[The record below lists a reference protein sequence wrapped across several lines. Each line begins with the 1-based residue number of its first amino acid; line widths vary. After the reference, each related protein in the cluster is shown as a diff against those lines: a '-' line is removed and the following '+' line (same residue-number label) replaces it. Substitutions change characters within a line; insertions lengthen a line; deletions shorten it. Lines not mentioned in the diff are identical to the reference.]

1 MWLAADLA
9 LRVVIGG
16 SLVLAGGTKLA
27 STVAWR
33 QLWLAAHRLLPRW
46 LAGPVARPLPGIET
60 AVGLASLM
68 GVLGSA
74 SMLTSA
80 VLLAALALGATTALR
95 HPHAASCECLRM
107 VAELISWPG
116 VARNAALAVLAALA
130 GWHGGAELL
139 GATPIGWPGQL
150 AVLAAAVLAVHA
162 GISAVRA
169 GRRRRAL
176 AAIAARPRV
185 PAPDMPAPDLA
196 APDLAG

>member
-1 MWLAADLA
+1 VIVWLAADLA
-9 LRVVIGG
+9 IRVVIGG
-16 SLVLAGGTKLA
+16 SLVLAGATKLA

-46 LAGPVARPLPGIET
+46 LTALVARPLPAIEM
-60 AVGLASLM
+60 AVGLATLM

-74 SMLTSA
+74 SMLASA
-80 VLLAALALGATTALR
+80 ALLAALALGVTTALR
-95 HPHAASCECLRM
+95 HRHEASCECLRM
-107 VAELISWPG
+107 VAEIISWPG
-116 VARNAALAVLAALA
+116 VARNGALAVLAALA

-150 AVLAAAVLAVHA
+150 ALLAAAVLAVRA

-169 GRRRRAL
+169 ARRRRAL

-185 PAPDMPAPDLA
+185 SAPDM
-196 APDLAG
+196 AG

>member
-1 MWLAADLA
+1 MWLAADLVI
-9 LRVVIGG
+9 RVVIGG
-16 SLVLAGGTKLA
+16 SLVLAGVTKMA

-46 LAGPVARPLPGIET
+46 LAAMVARPLPAIET

-68 GVLGSA
+68 GVLGNA
-74 SMLTSA
+74 SMLASA
-80 VLLAALALGATTALR
+80 VLLAALALGVAIALKHR
-95 HPHAASCECLRM
+95 HEASCECLRM
-107 VAELISWPG
+107 VAEVVSWPG
-116 VARNAALAVLAALA
+116 VTRNAALAVLAALA

-150 AVLAAAVLAVHA
+150 ALLAAAVLAVHA

-185 PAPDMPAPDLA
+185 PAPDM
-196 APDLAG
+196 AG